1 MPKIQIMSDSLS
13 NRIAAG
19 EVVQRPASVV
29 KELIENSLDADANE
43 IIIQIEDGG
52 RELIRV
58 TDNGSGMERDDLLLA
73 FEQHATSKLF
83 DIEDLTSI
91 KTLGFRGEALASI
104 ASVSRIEAR
113 TCNNER
119 PEGFRLLING
129 GKVDRLEGV
138 AMKRGTSI
146 TVRNLF
152 FNTPARK
159 KFLKSANSEYRYI
172 VETVRRFALG
182 RPDIRFHLTADGRDV
197 FILPPSEL
205 KERLRQVFSPRYCEN
220 LITIHEEEP
229 PFVLNGFLGL
239 RELIRRKSGEQ
250 YLFVNGRLVSDRM
263 MNSSVYSAF
272 GTDLDKGEF
281 PFFLLFLTLPPEDVD
296 VNVHPA
302 KTEVKFR
309 NEWQVYQFIRRCT
322 ELTIRDFTGK
332 IPASNMDFQ
341 SFVSGGLA
349 PRSVPPRLD
358 GEQIT
363 LTSKT
368 DGDKIPIPDKPPFSS
383 PESFSLDER
392 IRQFEKSITGSSDS
406 SASPLM
412 TEKNF
417 WQAHGK
423 YIFTQI
429 SSGVVVIDQ
438 RAAHTR
444 ILYDRSLKALQHASS
459 SASQQ
464 LLFPVALEMSP
475 DDFSILLEIVPS
487 LEKLGFSMRE
497 FGKKSVLIE
506 AVPADLQWLDEG
518 QVILQILDDYKASM
532 RLHNPVSEKIALAYA
547 ERAAIRRGESMT
559 PAEMQRLT
567 DELFQTENPYLS
579 PQGKPVII
587 RLTLSELDRRFEK

>member
-1 MPKIQIMSDSLS
+1 MPQIQIMSDSLS

-29 KELIENSLDADANE
+29 KELIENSLDAEANE

-104 ASVSRIEAR
+104 ASVSRIDAR
-113 TCNNER
+113 TCNNDSS
-119 PEGFRLLING
+119 EGFRLLMNG

-146 TVRNLF
+146 TVRSLF

-159 KFLKSANSEYRYI
+159 KFLKSANSEYRHI

-182 RPDIRFHLTADGRDV
+182 TSKTRFHLTADGRDV
-197 FILPPSEL
+197 FILPPSDL
-205 KERLRQVFSPRYCEN
+205 KERLRQVFSPRYSEN
-220 LITIHEEEP
+220 LITVNEEEP
-229 PFVLNGFLGL
+229 PFSLSGFLGL
-239 RELIRRKSGEQ
+239 RELIRRKGGEQ

-263 MNSSVYSAF
+263 MNSAVYSAF
-272 GTDLDKGEF
+272 GTALDKGEF
-281 PFFLLFLTLPPEDVD
+281 PFFLLFLTLPPEDMD

-322 ELTIRDFTGK
+322 ELALKDVTGK
-332 IPASNMDFQ
+332 EPSSTMDFQ
-341 SFVSGGLA
+341 SFVSGGLP
-349 PRSVPPRLD
+349 PRSVPPRLN
-358 GEQIT
+358 GEQII
-363 LTSKT
+363 LGSQPVA
-368 DGDKIPIPDKPPFSS
+368 DKNHESEKKQLFQ

-392 IRQFEKSITGSSDS
+392 IRRFEESIGGNSDS

-444 ILYDRSLKALQHASS
+444 ILYDRSLKALKQASS

-464 LLFPVALEMSP
+464 LLFPVTLEMSP

-497 FGKKSVLIE
+497 FGKHSILIE

-518 QVILQILDDYKASM
+518 RIILQILDDYKASR
-532 RLHNPVSEKIALAYA
+532 RLHNPVSDKIALAYA
-547 ERAAIRRGESMT
+547 ERAAIRQGENMNPS
-559 PAEMQRLT
+559 EMQRLT

-579 PQGKPVII
+579 PKGKPVII
-587 RLTLSELDRRFEK
+587 RLTLNELDRRFEK